1 MEEESKDIMVL
12 GAIKN
17 GVKKFKKI
25 QRSAQIDADELN
37 SILEK
42 LEKRELITVE
52 EKKGW
57 LGKKIEIK
65 TTEKGSKEVDERIH
79 ELQGKWDQMSMMYKS
94 GDKQKLKQ
102 YMDDNKSILPMM
114 MFFGVMDMIMFSM
127 MFSMMGMMMT
137 DYVPAESIP
146 DGADGGG
153 SDGGGSDGGGSDGGG
168 SDGGGSDGGGSDGGG
183 FDFDV
188 GF

>member
-1 MEEESKDIMVL
+1 MEPTSDEPKDVIVL
-12 GAIKN
+12 GAIKK
-17 GVKKFKKI
+17 GAKKFDKI
-25 QRSAQIDADELN
+25 QKMAQIDPEELN

-42 LEKRELITVE
+42 LEERKLIEVE
-52 EKKGW
+52 EKKSW

-65 TTEKGSKEVDERIH
+65 ITEKGSKEVDERIH
-79 ELQGKWDQMSMMYKS
+79 ELQGKWDQMSMLYKS
-94 GDKQKLKQ
+94 GDKQKLKE

-114 MFFGVMDMIMFSM
+114 MFFGIMDMMMFSM

-146 DGADGGG
+146 SDMGGDAS
-153 SDGGGSDGGGSDGGG
+153 SDGGFD
-168 SDGGGSDGGGSDGGG
+168 GGSDGGG

>member
-1 MEEESKDIMVL
+1 MEPTPEEPKDVIVL
-12 GAIKN
+12 GAIKK
-17 GVKKFKKI
+17 GAKKFEKI
-25 QRSAQIDADELN
+25 QNAAQIDAEELN

-52 EKKGW
+52 EKKG
-57 LGKKIEIK
+57 LFGKKIEIK
-65 TTEKGSKEVDERIH
+65 ITERGSKEVEERIH
-79 ELQGKWDQMSMMYKS
+79 ELQGKWDQMSLLYKS

-146 DGADGGG
+146 SDAGGDSS
-153 SDGGGSDGGGSDGGG
+153 SDS
-168 SDGGGSDGGGSDGGG
+168 GSDGGGSDGGG

>member
-1 MEEESKDIMVL
+1 MEPTPEEPKDVIVL
-12 GAIKN
+12 GAIKK
-17 GVKKFKKI
+17 GVKKFEKI
-25 QRSAQIDADELN
+25 QNAAQVDAEELN
-37 SILEK
+37 LILEK

-52 EKKGW
+52 EKKSW
-57 LGKKIEIK
+57 FGKKIEI
-65 TTEKGSKEVDERIH
+65 TITEKGAKEVEERIH
-79 ELQGKWDQMSMMYKS
+79 ELQGKWDQMSLLYKG

-102 YMDDNKSILPMM
+102 YMDDNKSILPTM
-114 MFFGVMDMIMFSM
+114 MFFGIMDMIMFSM

-146 DGADGGG
+146 SDAGGDSSSDNG
-153 SDGGGSDGGGSDGGG
+153 SDS
-168 SDGGGSDGGGSDGGG
+168 GGSDGGGSDGGG

>member
-1 MEEESKDIMVL
+1 MESTPEEPKDVIVL
-12 GAIKN
+12 GAIKK
-17 GVKKFKKI
+17 GAKKFEKI
-25 QRSAQIDADELN
+25 QNAAQIDAEELN

-42 LEKRELITVE
+42 LEKRELIIIE
-52 EKKGW
+52 EKKSW
-57 LGKKIEIK
+57 FGKKIEIK
-65 TTEKGSKEVDERIH
+65 ITEKGSREVEERIH
-79 ELQGKWDQMSMMYKS
+79 ELQGKWDQMSLLYKG

-146 DGADGGG
+146 SDAGGDSS
-153 SDGGGSDGGGSDGGG
+153 SDSG

>member
-1 MEEESKDIMVL
+1 MESTPEEPKDVIVL
-12 GAIKN
+12 GAIKK
-17 GVKKFKKI
+17 GAKKFEKI
-25 QRSAQIDADELN
+25 QNIAQVDADELN

-42 LEKRELITVE
+42 LEERGLITVE
-52 EKKGW
+52 EKKSW

-65 TTEKGSKEVDERIH
+65 ITEKGSKEVEERIH
-79 ELQGKWDQMSMMYKS
+79 ELQGKWDQMSLLYKS

-137 DYVPAESIP
+137 DYVPAESISS
-146 DGADGGG
+146 DAGGDSS
-153 SDGGGSDGGGSDGGG
+153 SDN
-168 SDGGGSDGGGSDGGG
+168 GSDGGGSDGGG

>member
-1 MEEESKDIMVL
+1 MEPTPEEPKDVIVL
-12 GAIKN
+12 GAIKK
-17 GVKKFKKI
+17 GAKKFEKI
-25 QRSAQIDADELN
+25 QNAAQIDADELN
-37 SILEK
+37 LILEK

-52 EKKGW
+52 EKKSW

-65 TTEKGSKEVDERIH
+65 ITEKGSKEVEERIH
-79 ELQGKWDQMSMMYKS
+79 ELQGKWDQMSLLYKG

-102 YMDDNKSILPMM
+102 YMDDNKSILPTM

-146 DGADGGG
+146 SDAGGDSSSDNG
-153 SDGGGSDGGGSDGGG
+153 SDS
-168 SDGGGSDGGGSDGGG
+168 GGSDGGGSDGGG

>member
-1 MEEESKDIMVL
+1 MNSVPEESKEVMVL
-12 GAIKN
+12 GAISR
-17 GVKKFKKI
+17 GSKKFDKI
-25 QRSAQIDADELN
+25 QKEAKVDAEELN
-37 SILEK
+37 SILER
-42 LEKRELITVE
+42 LEEKGLISVE

-57 LGKKIEIK
+57 LGKKIDLNI
-65 TTEKGSKEVDERIH
+65 TEKGRKELEERIH
-79 ELQGKWDQMSMMYKS
+79 ELQGKWDQMSMLYKS

-137 DYVPAESIP
+137 DYVPAESMP
-146 DGADGGG
+146 AGMEGDAASDAG
-153 SDGGGSDGGGSDGGG
+153 SGM
-168 SDGGGSDGGGSDGGG
+168 GSDGGG

>member
-1 MEEESKDIMVL
+1 VEEEPKDIIVL

-17 GVKKFKKI
+17 GSKKFEKI
-25 QRSAQIDADELN
+25 QKAAQIEADELN

-42 LEKRELITVE
+42 LEKRGLITVE

-57 LGKKIEIK
+57 FGKRIEIK
-65 TTEKGSKEVDERIH
+65 TTEKGSKEIEERIH
-79 ELQGKWDQMSMMYKS
+79 ELQGKWDQMSLLYKS

-146 DGADGGG
+146 NDVGGTDGSGEV
-153 SDGGGSDGGGSDGGG
+153 
-168 SDGGGSDGGGSDGGG
+168 GGSDGGGSDGGG

>member
-1 MEEESKDIMVL
+1 MEPTPEEPKDVIVL
-12 GAIKN
+12 GAIKK
-17 GVKKFKKI
+17 GAKKFEKI
-25 QRSAQIDADELN
+25 QNAAQIDAAELN
-37 SILEK
+37 LILEK
-42 LEKRELITVE
+42 LEKRQLITVE
-52 EKKGW
+52 EKKSW
-57 LGKKIEIK
+57 FGKKIEIK
-65 TTEKGSKEVDERIH
+65 ITEKGSKEVEERIH
-79 ELQGKWDQMSMMYKS
+79 ELQGKWDQMSLLYKG

-102 YMDDNKSILPMM
+102 YMDDNKSILPTM

-146 DGADGGG
+146 SDAGGDSSSDSG
-153 SDGGGSDGGGSDGGG
+153 SDSGGA
-168 SDGGGSDGGGSDGGG
+168 DGGGSDGGG

>member
-1 MEEESKDIMVL
+1 MEYTPEEPKDVIVL
-12 GAIKN
+12 GAIKK
-17 GVKKFKKI
+17 GAKKFDKI
-25 QRSAQIDADELN
+25 QKTAQIDPEELN

-42 LEKRELITVE
+42 LEERKMIEVE

-57 LGKKIEIK
+57 FGKKIEIK
-65 TTEKGSKEVDERIH
+65 ITEKGSKEVDERIH
-79 ELQGKWDQMSMMYKS
+79 ELQGKWDQMSMIYKS
-94 GDKQKLKQ
+94 GDKQKLKE
-102 YMDDNKSILPMM
+102 YMDDNKSIFPMM
-114 MFFGVMDMIMFSM
+114 MFFGIMDMMMFSM

-146 DGADGGG
+146 TDMGGDAS
-153 SDGGGSDGGGSDGGG
+153 SDGGFD
-168 SDGGGSDGGGSDGGG
+168 GGSDGGG

>member
-1 MEEESKDIMVL
+1 MESTPEEPKDVIVL
-12 GAIKN
+12 GAIKK
-17 GVKKFKKI
+17 GAKKFDKI
-25 QRSAQIDADELN
+25 QKAAQIDAEELN
-37 SILEK
+37 VILEK
-42 LEKRELITVE
+42 LEKRELIKVE
-52 EKKGW
+52 EKKSW
-57 LGKKIEIK
+57 FGKKVEIQI
-65 TTEKGSKEVDERIH
+65 TDKGSKEVEQRIH
-79 ELQGKWDQMSMMYKS
+79 ELEEKWNQMSLLYKS

-146 DGADGGG
+146 SDAGADSSSDMG
-153 SDGGGSDGGGSDGGG
+153 SD
-168 SDGGGSDGGGSDGGG
+168 GGSDGGG

>member
-1 MEEESKDIMVL
+1 MESTPEEPKDVIVL
-12 GAIKN
+12 GAIKK
-17 GVKKFKKI
+17 GAKKFDKI
-25 QRSAQIDADELN
+25 QKAAQIDAEELN
-37 SILEK
+37 AILEK
-42 LEKRELITVE
+42 LEKRELIKVE
-52 EKKGW
+52 EKKSW
-57 LGKKIEIK
+57 FGKKVEIQI
-65 TTEKGSKEVDERIH
+65 TDKGSKEVEQRIH
-79 ELQGKWDQMSMMYKS
+79 ELEEKWNQMSLLYKS

-146 DGADGGG
+146 SDAGADSSSDMG
-153 SDGGGSDGGGSDGGG
+153 SD
-168 SDGGGSDGGGSDGGG
+168 GGSDGGG

>member
-1 MEEESKDIMVL
+1 MEPTPEEPKDVIVL
-12 GAIKN
+12 GAIKK
-17 GVKKFKKI
+17 GAKKFEKI
-25 QRSAQIDADELN
+25 QNAAQIDAEELN

-52 EKKGW
+52 EKKSW

-65 TTEKGSKEVDERIH
+65 ITERGSKEVEERIH
-79 ELQGKWDQMSMMYKS
+79 ELQGKWDQMSLLYKS

-146 DGADGGG
+146 SDAGGDSSSDNG
-153 SDGGGSDGGGSDGGG
+153 SDSGGA
-168 SDGGGSDGGGSDGGG
+168 DGGGSDGGG

>member
-1 MEEESKDIMVL
+1 MESTPEEPKDVIVL
-12 GAIKN
+12 GAIKK
-17 GVKKFKKI
+17 GAKKFEKI
-25 QRSAQIDADELN
+25 QNAAQIDADELN

-57 LGKKIEIK
+57 FGKKIEIK
-65 TTEKGSKEVDERIH
+65 ITERGSKEVEERIH
-79 ELQGKWDQMSMMYKS
+79 ELQGKWDQMSLLYKS

-102 YMDDNKSILPMM
+102 YMDDNKSILPTM

-146 DGADGGG
+146 SDAGGDSS
-153 SDGGGSDGGGSDGGG
+153 SDI
-168 SDGGGSDGGGSDGGG
+168 GSDGGGSDGGG

>member
-1 MEEESKDIMVL
+1 MEPTPEEPKDVIVL
-12 GAIKN
+12 GAIKK
-17 GVKKFKKI
+17 GAKKFDKI
-25 QRSAQIDADELN
+25 QKAAQIDAEELN
-37 SILEK
+37 AILEK
-42 LEKRELITVE
+42 LEKRELIKVE
-52 EKKGW
+52 EKKSW
-57 LGKKIEIK
+57 FGKKVEIQI
-65 TTEKGSKEVDERIH
+65 TDKGSKEVEQRIH
-79 ELQGKWDQMSMMYKS
+79 ELEEKWNQMSLLYKS

-146 DGADGGG
+146 SDTGADSSSDMG
-153 SDGGGSDGGGSDGGG
+153 SD
-168 SDGGGSDGGGSDGGG
+168 GGSDGGG

>member
-1 MEEESKDIMVL
+1 MEPTPEESKDVIVL
-12 GAIKN
+12 GAIKK
-17 GVKKFKKI
+17 GAKKFEKI
-25 QRSAQIDADELN
+25 QNAAQIDAEELN

-42 LEKRELITVE
+42 LEKREMITVE
-52 EKKGW
+52 EKKG
-57 LGKKIEIK
+57 LFGKKIEIK
-65 TTEKGSKEVDERIH
+65 ITERGSKEVEERIH
-79 ELQGKWDQMSMMYKS
+79 ELQGKWDQMSLLYKS

-102 YMDDNKSILPMM
+102 YMDDNKSILPTM

-146 DGADGGG
+146 SDAGGDSS
-153 SDGGGSDGGGSDGGG
+153 SDSVSDD
-168 SDGGGSDGGGSDGGG
+168 GGSDGGG

>member
-1 MEEESKDIMVL
+1 MEPTPEEPKDVIVL
-12 GAIKN
+12 GAIKK
-17 GVKKFKKI
+17 GAKKFEKI
-25 QRSAQIDADELN
+25 QNEAQIDAAELN

-42 LEKRELITVE
+42 LEKREMITVE

-57 LGKKIEIK
+57 FGKKIEIK
-65 TTEKGSKEVDERIH
+65 ITEKGSKEVEERIH
-79 ELQGKWDQMSMMYKS
+79 ELQGKWDQMSLLYKS

-102 YMDDNKSILPMM
+102 YMDDNKSILPTM
-114 MFFGVMDMIMFSM
+114 MFFGLMDMIMFSM

-146 DGADGGG
+146 SDAVGDSSSDSG
-153 SDGGGSDGGGSDGGG
+153 SDGGGF
-168 SDGGGSDGGGSDGGG
+168 DGGGSDGGG

>member
-1 MEEESKDIMVL
+1 MEPTPEEPKDVIVL
-12 GAIKN
+12 GAIKK
-17 GVKKFKKI
+17 GVKKFERI
-25 QRSAQIDADELN
+25 QNAAQIDADELN

-52 EKKGW
+52 EKKSW

-65 TTEKGSKEVDERIH
+65 ITEKGAKEVEERIH
-79 ELQGKWDQMSMMYKS
+79 ELQGKWDQMSLLYKS

-146 DGADGGG
+146 SDAGEDSSSDSG
-153 SDGGGSDGGGSDGGG
+153 SDGGGSDS
-168 SDGGGSDGGGSDGGG
+168 GGSDGGG

>member
-1 MEEESKDIMVL
+1 MEPTPEEPKDVIVL
-12 GAIKN
+12 GAIKK
-17 GVKKFKKI
+17 GAKKFEKI
-25 QRSAQIDADELN
+25 QNAAQIDAAELN

-42 LEKRELITVE
+42 LEKREMITVE

-57 LGKKIEIK
+57 FGKKIEIK
-65 TTEKGSKEVDERIH
+65 ITEKGSKEVEERIH
-79 ELQGKWDQMSMMYKS
+79 ELQGKWDQMSLLYKS

-102 YMDDNKSILPMM
+102 YMDDNKSILPTM
-114 MFFGVMDMIMFSM
+114 MFFGLMDMIMFSM

-146 DGADGGG
+146 SDAVGDSSSDSG
-153 SDGGGSDGGGSDGGG
+153 SDGGGY
-168 SDGGGSDGGGSDGGG
+168 DGGGSDGGG